1 MSTSE
6 PSLHRR
12 GLGYATAVIAVAIGL
27 IGVAALLYFLLDILL
42 IFFLGIVVAAAL
54 QPAHLWLAEW
64 GVPKGLAVLL
74 IYFVFLLVIALIA
87 LFVGPVLFEQISTLI
102 NDVPELYAQFV
113 TTLQTSSLTFVQQL
127 SRRLPQFGE
136 LTGHLSAVLPSFVD
150 DFVQF
155 ITNTVSFFSYF
166 IIVLAIGFYWTIEVP
181 RLERL
186 VVSLVPVNRRAQI
199 LEIWHEIESKL
210 GAFIRGQ
217 GLAMLII
224 GVASGLGYWFIGLP
238 NVLVLAV
245 LAGLMEAV
253 PIIGPIL
260 AAVPAIL
267 VALSQGMM
275 PVLFVIGFSM
285 LLQLFENN
293 VLLPRIMNHAVGI
306 SSLVGLFA
314 VLACGTLYGTL
325 GVFIAIPLAVVVHV
339 LLDHILINPEL
350 SSERDTEVDVLRVR
364 IQDLHQQLRTRLRAR
379 ESRIQMGTDAQTVDQ
394 VADNIDQQLEKAV
407 ERMETVLAVTQ
418 DDKTSIPAEKQQ
430 TIASEVARTAGNI
443 TQVVQ
448 QVDTIL
454 PVTKSEEAAPN
465 STLKAPLVSKLQQ
478 ATQKAE
484 RAVEQAEEAL
494 NQVQEND
501 QSLTPPPDNSR

>member
-1 MSTSE
+1 M
-6 PSLHRR
+6 
-12 GLGYATAVIAVAIGL
+12 AIGL

-87 LFVGPVLFEQISTLI
+87 LFVGPVLFEQISTLV

-127 SRRLPQFGE
+127 SRRMPQFGE

-186 VVSLVPVNRRAQI
+186 LVSLVTVNRRAQI
-199 LEIWHEIESKL
+199 LEIWHEIEDKL

-224 GVASGLGYWFIGLP
+224 GVASALGYWFIGLP

-260 AAVPAIL
+260 AAVPAIF

-275 PVLFVIGFSM
+275 PVLLVIGFST

-350 SSERDTEVDVLRVR
+350 SSERDTEVDALRVR
-364 IQDLHQQLRTRLRAR
+364 IQDLHHQLRTRLRAR
-379 ESRIQMGTDAQTVDQ
+379 ESRIQMDTDVQTVDQ

-407 ERMETVLAVTQ
+407 ERVETVLAVTQ
-418 DDKTSIPAEKQQ
+418 DEKTSIPAEKQQ

-443 TQVVQ
+443 AQIVQ

-478 ATQKAE
+478 ATQNVE
-484 RAVEQAEEAL
+484 HAVEQVEEAL
-494 NQVQEND
+494 NQAQEND
-501 QSLTPPPDNSR
+501 QSLTPPSDNSR